1 MISCPRSLSVPD
13 QPACTFCRGRAPLVH
28 FRRPEFFKLGG
39 TNGSQTARRYEGGVR
54 MRGFR
59 VARFGPS
66 EVHCRRAG
74 PERQP
79 CVAFRPG
86 AIHGDGRAGGELP
99 DRCVPDLR
107 HQTWAHFPGSG
118 TIPAQGLDRRP
129 GTVRGRGDLRGPG
142 VQDQA
147 GTGDGHAGPSL
158 DTGAPA
164 RWVTGDAVYGQYHR
178 LRRTLEERGLHY
190 LLVVPVSQRVIVKDG
205 TVFGTEK
212 RADAAVAGLRP
223 TAWRT
228 AWRTR
233 SAGER
238 PKGVRDYAWARMR
251 INGAKTDTR
260 DTGCSSAGP
269 WPSPER
275 SRVSSAAPEARR
287 PGGNGPHRRGT
298 VGH

>member
-1 MISCPRSLSVPD
+1 
-13 QPACTFCRGRAPLVH
+13 
-28 FRRPEFFKLGG
+28 
-39 TNGSQTARRYEGGVR
+39 
-54 MRGFR
+54 MRCF
-59 VARFGPS
+59 P
-66 EVHCRRAG
+66 
-74 PERQP
+74 
-79 CVAFRPG
+79 PG

-118 TIPAQGLDRRP
+118 TVPAQGLDRRP

-228 AWRTR
+228 R
-233 SAGER
+233 SAVER
-238 PKGVRDYAWARMR
+238 SKGVRDYAWARMR
-251 INGAKTDTR
+251 INGAKTDTC

-287 PGGNGPHRRGT
+287 PGGNGLHRRVRWAIEGT
-298 VGH
+298 FQIAETLLSLNFVTQVRFRTAAPRAGGAQLVCLHHAERVIDTGAGQPQGRGNL